1 MHSLF
6 AAVGR
11 FSVRFRWAVFA
22 FWVIGT
28 ILCVHSLPS
37 LSSAVQNDNTSFLPS
52 SAPSVI
58 ASNLA
63 DPLQNS
69 KQIRIPVIVATSG
82 ASSLTAADQQA
93 IGTLRGQLA
102 AVSDVAGVQ
111 DSGISKDG
119 QADLLQVVTS
129 ASAGMGG
136 QGQITTLVTD
146 VSSVLSK
153 AQMPSG
159 LQAHISGSE
168 ADNVANN
175 TKGGNSGNSV
185 QMLSILLIIVLLFF
199 VFRSLL
205 APLITLVPPLLVVMA
220 SGPLIGEAA
229 EHGLQ
234 VSQLAQLLLIVMV
247 LGAGTDYGLFLMF
260 RVREERRGGLTHRDA
275 IVRAVERVG
284 ESITFSAGTVIA
296 ALLSLLAA
304 TFGIYS
310 NLAVPMVI
318 GMGLMLLAGLTLLPA
333 LLAIFGRAVF
343 WPAKMAPQASQKPGL
358 WGRTASKVVARPA
371 LTLTLGLLL
380 FGGLAVAATG
390 YQSGGFGGNTAAP
403 SGTDAATGDALV
415 AQHFPKT
422 SSTPTS
428 IVFQLPQ
435 SAWTDPSV
443 LASAQQKLQSD
454 SDFTSVT
461 GPLTPNGANLTTQQL
476 TQLYATLGAPQNLAR
491 TPGTG
496 TKVSLNAY
504 EVYRST
510 SQYISADGKTV
521 LYQVQLAAGASDS
534 NAAMQ
539 AIPNIRTDATNAG
552 TSIGATANGVVG
564 QAAGMYDVSST
575 SSHDLKTVIPL
586 AILVIGLLLALVM
599 RSLIAPLYLIASV
612 ALSYLAAL
620 GVSVLLFIKVSGSQ
634 GLVFI
639 LPFMLFLFL
648 MALGEDYNILVMTR
662 IREEAHH
669 LPLKQA
675 VAKAISVTG
684 TTVTSA
690 GLILAGTFGV
700 LAIVGSNTGNTQIED
715 VGAGLAIGILMDTFL
730 VRTLLVPST
739 VVLLGRWNWWPSK
752 LQDRHDELHDAP
764 HGAADGVQPGK
775 ESAADSATGSAPTEG
790 ALGDVDRHGYHS
802 R

>member
-28 ILCVHSLPS
+28 ILCVQFLPS
-37 LSSAVQNDNTSFLPS
+37 LSSVVQNDNTSFLPS
-52 SAPSVI
+52 SSPSVV

-63 DPLQNS
+63 TPLENS
-69 KQIRIPVIVATSG
+69 KQLRIPVVVATSAG
-82 ASSLTAADQQA
+82 ALTATDQQA
-93 IGTLRGQLA
+93 IGTLRGQLGT
-102 AVSDVAGVQ
+102 VSGVASVQ
-111 DSGISKDG
+111 DGGVSKDG
-119 QADLLQVVTS
+119 QADLLNVVTS
-129 ASAGMGG
+129 STSGMGG
-136 QGQITTLVTD
+136 QGQITTLVND

-153 AQMPSG
+153 ASLPTG
-159 LQAHISGSE
+159 LQAHISGSQ
-168 ADNVANN
+168 ADNAANN
-175 TKGGNSGNSV
+175 AKGGNSSNSV
-185 QMLSILLIIVLLFF
+185 QGYSILLIIVLLFL

-205 APLITLVPPLLVVMA
+205 APLITLIPPLLVVAA
-220 SGPLIGEAA
+220 SGPIIAEAA
-229 EHGLQ
+229 NHGLQ

-260 RVREERRGGLTHRDA
+260 RVREERRAGLGHRDA
-275 IVRAVERVG
+275 VIRAVERVG

-310 NLAVPMVI
+310 NLGVPMAI

-343 WPAKMAPQASQKPGL
+343 WPAKIKLQENPKPGL
-358 WGRTASKVVARPA
+358 WGRVASRIVDRPV
-371 LTLTLGLLL
+371 LTLTVGLLV
-380 FGGLAVAATG
+380 FGGLAVASTA
-390 YQSGGFGGNTAAP
+390 YQPGGFGGNTSAP
-403 SGTDAATGDALV
+403 AGSDAAIGDALV

-422 SSTPTS
+422 SSTPTQ

-435 SAWTDPSV
+435 SAWTAPSV
-443 LASAQQKLQSD
+443 LQTAQQQLQAD
-454 SDFTSVT
+454 ADFTAVT
-461 GPLTPNGANLTTQQL
+461 GPLTPNGANLTPQQL
-476 TQLYATLGAPQNLAR
+476 TKLHDALGAPQQLAR
-491 TPGTG
+491 TPAAGTTVNAG
-496 TKVSLNAY
+496 TYQL
-504 EVYRST
+504 YRST

-521 LYQVQLAAGASDS
+521 LYEVQLAAGPTTST
-534 NAAMQ
+534 AAMN
-539 AIPNIRTDATNAG
+539 AIPAVRNDASKVAQ
-552 TSIGATANGVVG
+552 SIGATGNGVVG
-564 QAAGMYDVSST
+564 QAAGLYDVSST
-575 SSHDLKTVIPL
+575 SDSDLKTVVPI

-620 GVSVLLFIKVSGSQ
+620 GASVLLFIKGAGSQ

-669 LPLKQA
+669 LPLRQA
-675 VAKAISVTG
+675 VIKAIGVTG

-700 LAIVGSNTGNTQIED
+700 LALVGSNTGNTQIED

-739 VVLLGRWNWWPSK
+739 VVLLGRWNWWPARVGDDERGRQSEDHRPRES
-752 LQDRHDELHDAP
+752 LQSSDH
-764 HGAADGVQPGK
+764 
-775 ESAADSATGSAPTEG
+775 
-790 ALGDVDRHGYHS
+790 
-802 R
+802 